1 MQTMQESG
9 RIVRLPIGMPFEIET
24 DQLVGWDLQ
33 SDLAVASTD
42 EIEADLALGD
52 PAWGS
57 LMRVNE

>member
-1 MQTMQESG
+1 MQTMQEFA
-9 RIVRLPIGMPFEIET
+9 RIVQLPIRVPFEIET

-33 SDLAVASTD
+33 SDLAMASTE

-57 LMRVNE
+57 LLRVTE